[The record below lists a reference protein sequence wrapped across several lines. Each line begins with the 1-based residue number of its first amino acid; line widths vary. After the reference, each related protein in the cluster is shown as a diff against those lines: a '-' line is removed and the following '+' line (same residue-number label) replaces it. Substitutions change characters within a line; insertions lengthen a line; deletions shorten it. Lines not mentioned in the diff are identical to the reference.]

1 MSDSSEKSDS
11 TEREGK
17 YELARKIA
25 VRKVGFIRHATVYV
39 IVMVALAVINNTTWG
54 GYQWWLW
61 PALGWG
67 IGVVSHF
74 FQAFLFQSGGLVDQV
89 ARREMEKMDEK
100 K

>member
-1 MSDSSEKSDS
+1 MSDATEKN
-11 TEREGK
+11 EK

-39 IVMVALAVINNTTWG
+39 LVMVALAVINNTTGG

-74 FQAFLFQSGGLVDQV
+74 FSAFFLQSGGLVDQV
-89 ARREMEKMDEK
+89 AKRELEKMDEK